1 MKENNKGRHN
11 YKKNYKNDKSN
22 KRDKEQKAS
31 NVNLFDKERII
42 FLNEEITDSLAKTIV
57 EKLFKLDATNHKD
70 IKLYINSP
78 GGSVSSGLAIY
89 DAIKYIKSDVSTI
102 AIGRVASM
110 ASILLVAGTKGK
122 RYAFPNSEIMI
133 HEVSSTAF
141 MTKVTEMKERL
152 DHSQSLNNRLCRLI
166 VKNTNLTM
174 AQVKKNTV
182 NKDTWYS
189 AQKALRYGFVDKVL
203 V

>member
-1 MKENNKGRHN
+1 MKENNKSRHN

>member
-1 MKENNKGRHN
+1 MKENNKSRHN
-11 YKKNYKNDKSN
+11 YKKKYKNDKSN

-133 HEVSSTAF
+133 HEVSSSAF

-152 DHSQSLNNRLCRLI
+152 DHSQSLNNRLCKLI
-166 VKNTNLTM
+166 VKNTNLSM
-174 AQVKKNTV
+174 SQVKKNTV

>member
-1 MKENNKGRHN
+1 MEEKNKSRHN

-78 GGSVSSGLAIY
+78 GRSVSSGLAIY

-152 DHSQSLNNRLCRLI
+152 DHSQSLNNRLCKLI
-166 VKNTNLTM
+166 VKNTNLSM
-174 AQVKKNTV
+174 SQVKKDTV

>member
-1 MKENNKGRHN
+1 MKGNNKNRHS
-11 YKKNYKNDKSN
+11 YKKKYKNDK
-22 KRDKEQKAS
+22 KDKEQKAS
-31 NVNLFDKERII
+31 SVNLFDKERII
-42 FLNEEITDSLAKTIV
+42 FLNEEVTDSLAQTIV

-78 GGSVSSGLAIY
+78 GGSVSAGLAIY
-89 DAIKYIKSDVSTI
+89 DAIKYIRSDVSTI

-133 HEVSSTAF
+133 HEVSSSAF
-141 MTKVTEMKERL
+141 MTKVSEMKERL
-152 DHSQSLNNRLCRLI
+152 DHSQSLNDRLCRLI
-166 VKNTNLTM
+166 VKNTKLNMT
-174 AQVKKNTV
+174 QVKKDTV

-189 AQKALRYGFVDKVL
+189 AHKALKYGFVDKVL
-203 V
+203 R

>member
-1 MKENNKGRHN
+1 MKEKNKSRHN

-22 KRDKEQKAS
+22 KKDKEQRAS
-31 NVNLFDKERII
+31 NINLFDKERII
-42 FLNEEITDSLAKTIV
+42 FLNEEITDDLAKTIV

-78 GGSVSSGLAIY
+78 GGTVSSGLAIY

-133 HEVSSTAF
+133 HEVTSSAY
-141 MTKVTEMKERL
+141 MTKVTEMKERFE
-152 DHSQSLNNRLCRLI
+152 HSQSLNNRLCKLL
-166 VKNTNLTM
+166 VKNTKLNM
-174 AQVKKNTV
+174 AQVKKDTI

-189 AQKALRYGFVDKVL
+189 AQKALKYGFVDKVL

>member
-1 MKENNKGRHN
+1 MEEKNKSRHN
-11 YKKNYKNDKSN
+11 HKKNYKNDKSN

-31 NVNLFDKERII
+31 NINLFDKERII

-133 HEVSSTAF
+133 HEVSSSAF

-152 DHSQSLNNRLCRLI
+152 DHSQSLNNRLCKLI
-166 VKNTNLTM
+166 VKNTNLSM
-174 AQVKKNTV
+174 AQVKKDTV

>member
-1 MKENNKGRHN
+1 MKENNKSRHN

-133 HEVSSTAF
+133 HEVSSSAF

-152 DHSQSLNNRLCRLI
+152 DHSQSLNNRLCKLI
-166 VKNTNLTM
+166 VKNTNLSM
-174 AQVKKNTV
+174 SQVKKNTV

-189 AQKALRYGFVDKVL
+189 AQKALRYGFVDRVL

>member
-1 MKENNKGRHN
+1 MKENNKSRHN
-11 YKKNYKNDKSN
+11 YKKKYKNDKSN

>member
-1 MKENNKGRHN
+1 MEEKNKSRHN
-11 YKKNYKNDKSN
+11 HKRNYKNDKSN
-22 KRDKEQKAS
+22 KRDKEQRAS
-31 NVNLFDKERII
+31 NINLFDKERII

-133 HEVSSTAF
+133 HEVSSSAF

-152 DHSQSLNNRLCRLI
+152 EHSQSLNNRLCKLI
-166 VKNTNLTM
+166 VKNTNLSM
-174 AQVKKNTV
+174 SQVKKDTI

-189 AQKALRYGFVDKVL
+189 AQKALKYGFIDKVL
-203 V
+203 M